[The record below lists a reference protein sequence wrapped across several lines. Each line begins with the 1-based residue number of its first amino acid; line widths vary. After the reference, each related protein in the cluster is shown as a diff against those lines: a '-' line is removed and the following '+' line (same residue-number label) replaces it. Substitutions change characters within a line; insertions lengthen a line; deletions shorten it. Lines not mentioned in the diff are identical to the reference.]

1 MWNNVPQRC
10 LHPNPWNPWRLP
22 FMQNGLC
29 ECDKVKDPE
38 MEINLDYSGGAR
50 VLITGVSTLEK
61 QREIRIQRKAV

>member
-1 MWNNVPQRC
+1 
-10 LHPNPWNPWRLP
+10 
-22 FMQNGLC
+22 MQNGLC

-61 QREIRIQRKAV
+61 QREIRFQRKAV